1 MKKLISVL
9 LLACMLVM
17 PFAAM
22 AEADA
27 EPAALELPEGW
38 TAVEMSDE
46 DVENGIVYAVTNGES
61 VLTISFVA
69 TEGKTVEQ
77 LVEEAKADGMT
88 EVETK
93 NEDGADLIGF
103 KSEVDGVVTAHVAL
117 VYAEEN
123 VMIVFS
129 FTPCADEAAENA
141 FAELV
146 QFLAAQ
152 L

>member
-1 MKKLISVL
+1 MYI
-9 LLACMLVM
+9 
-17 PFAAM
+17 
-22 AEADA
+22 
-27 EPAALELPEGW
+27 
-38 TAVEMSDE
+38 
-46 DVENGIVYAVTNGES
+46 
-61 VLTISFVA
+61 VA

-77 LVEEAKADGMT
+77 LVEEAKADDMT

>member
-1 MKKLISVL
+1 MKKMISIL

-27 EPAALELPEGW
+27 EPAELELPEGW
-38 TAVEMSDE
+38 TAVEVSDE
-46 DVENGIVYAVTNGES
+46 DAENGLLYAVTNGES
-61 VLTISFVA
+61 VLTITLAA

-93 NEDGADLIGF
+93 NEDGANLIGF
-103 KSEVDGVVTAHVAL
+103 KSEVDGVVSANIAL
-117 VYAEEN
+117 VYAEEG